1 MGVFYISYCDV
12 SEIEKFAPLAP
23 LSETLGLYSAVPSQ
37 GRFCIGDAQT
47 GLKSYP
53 LFRILMG
60 ALSPFTPLAPPFP
73 TPLVLCSAVPSQGRF
88 CFGDAQTRLKSHH
101 LFSFVA

>member
-1 MGVFYISYCDV
+1 MGVFNISYCDV
-12 SEIEKFAPLAP
+12 SKIEKFAPLAP
-23 LSETLGLYSAVPSQ
+23 LSETLGVYSDVPSQ
-37 GRFCIGDAQT
+37 GRFYYVQIGS
-47 GLKSYP
+47 KSHP